1 MSTQPTGA
9 PAGNILALRLSP
21 DEPYPQNPF
30 NIPYRSGL
38 RAFLAVRTIYALVQT
53 TIFVGN
59 NLYMIHYDSGQLT
72 TEDAFRW
79 FLKDYFNREALYDQ
93 LTQPPLSPAP
103 VLYLQ
108 PNPPPPPPQGE
119 EKHIMLNAGFRPEI
133 GFWVEFKGNYFLH
146 FHKIFRN
153 WPTGGVVRTGPDFK
167 GFQSSQNSGPGSSS
181 GGPCNC

>member
-93 LTQPPLSPAP
+93 LTQPPRFTS
-103 VLYLQ
+103 
-108 PNPPPPPPQGE
+108 NP
-119 EKHIMLNAGFRPEI
+119 IRRPH
-133 GFWVEFKGNYFLH
+133 L
-146 FHKIFRN
+146 RRARRS
-153 WPTGGVVRTGPDFK
+153 TSCSMRDFDPK
-167 GFQSSQNSGPGSSS
+167 
-181 GGPCNC
+181 